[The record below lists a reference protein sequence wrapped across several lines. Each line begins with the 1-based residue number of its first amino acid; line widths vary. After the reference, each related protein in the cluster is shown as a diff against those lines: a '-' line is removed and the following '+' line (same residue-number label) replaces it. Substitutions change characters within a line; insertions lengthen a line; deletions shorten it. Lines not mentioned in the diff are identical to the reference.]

1 MMRTRVLQTVVLSAA
16 VLSVAACGGSS
27 TSATGST
34 STPKASSASPSA
46 SASAS
51 SAAAPAQ
58 IKVATTSQGSV
69 LTDDKGRVLYM
80 FSPDNQGDS
89 VCYDQCA
96 AAWPPTLT
104 GGAPTAGTGADASLL
119 GTTARKDGTT
129 QVTYN
134 KYPLY
139 TFAFDP
145 KPGDVNGQADKSI
158 WWVLNAA
165 GKPIQPPAKVAVG
178 AKPVGKVLTD
188 VRGQT
193 LYMFAQ
199 DKKGV
204 SSCAG
209 DCLKSW
215 IPYQTA
221 GAPTAGTGVKA
232 GLLGTTKTTFGA
244 TQVTY
249 NKLPLY
255 FFGGDQAPT
264 DTKGQ
269 AFKKLWYVVDGKGAP
284 IKKAP

>member
-1 MMRTRVLQTVVLSAA
+1 MMRTRALQTA
-16 VLSVAACGGSS
+16 VLAAALASVAACGGSS
-27 TSATGST
+27 TSTAGST
-34 STPKASSASPSA
+34 STPKASSASPTTSA
-46 SASAS
+46 SPS
-51 SAAAPAQ
+51 AAPAQ
-58 IKVATTSQGSV
+58 IKVVSTKQGSI
-69 LTDDKGRVLYM
+69 LSDDKGRVLYM

-104 GGAPTAGTGADASLL
+104 GGAPTAGAGVDASLL
-119 GTTARKDGTT
+119 GTTARTDGST

-158 WWVLNAA
+158 WWVLDAA
-165 GKPIQPPAKVAVG
+165 GKPIQPPAAVAVG
-178 AKPVGKVLTD
+178 TKPIGKVLTD

-193 LYMFAQ
+193 LYMFAV
-199 DKKGV
+199 DKNGK

-215 IPYQTA
+215 IPFQTS
-221 GAPTAGTGVKA
+221 GAPTAGNGVKA

-269 AFKKLWYVVDGKGAP
+269 AFKNLWYVVDGKGAP
-284 IKKAP
+284 IKKAA

>member
-1 MMRTRVLQTVVLSAA
+1 MMRTRVLQTA
-16 VLSVAACGGSS
+16 VLAAALASVAACGGSS
-27 TSATGST
+27 SSTAGST
-34 STPKASSASPSA
+34 STPKPSSASPTTSA
-46 SASAS
+46 SPS
-51 SAAAPAQ
+51 AAPAQ
-58 IKVATTSQGSV
+58 IKVASTSQGSI
-69 LTDDKGRVLYM
+69 LTDDKGRALYM

-89 VCYDQCA
+89 VCYNQCA

-119 GTTARKDGTT
+119 GTTTRTDGST

-145 KPGDVNGQADKSI
+145 KPGDVNGQAAESV
-158 WWVLNAA
+158 WWVLTAA
-165 GKPIQPPAKVAVG
+165 GKPIQPPAKVAVA
-178 AKPVGKVLTD
+178 AKPVGKILTD
-188 VRGQT
+188 VRGAT
-193 LYMFAQ
+193 LYMFAV
-199 DKKGV
+199 DKNGK
-204 SSCAG
+204 SSCSG

-215 IPYQTA
+215 IPFQTS

-232 GLLGTTKTTFGA
+232 SLLGTTKTTFGA

-255 FFGGDQAPT
+255 FFGGDQSPT
-264 DTKGQ
+264 DAKGQ
-269 AFKKLWYVVDGKGAP
+269 AFKNLWYVVDGKGAP